1 MQDIQY
7 DDQYLLAQ
15 KRQGTIG
22 MSLCVFMVVW
32 IAAACV
38 LSVCF
43 PYFLPKGFLEKSIG
57 TILVSD
63 IAQYLIALPIAML
76 IMRAV
81 PTLASREFPMSLRQ
95 FLGFYAVSVP
105 VVCVGS
111 LIGTTL
117 ASIITDG
124 KAKNRISETIVSGNM
139 WEALVFVVILTPIVE
154 EWFFRK
160 QILSRLRAYGE
171 KKAIVFSA
179 LAFALFH
186 MNIFQF
192 FYAFG
197 LGLILGYMY
206 VRTSKLRYSIF
217 LHMIVNFQGSVV
229 ALWLLKQSTD
239 AKGNLIEVDKLSN
252 EELMNLP
259 SGFVLAGL
267 YSIFV
272 FAVLIVGI
280 VLLVRNR
287 RYLVF
292 YDAPLELPKKDN
304 LKSLYGTVGVITF
317 LIISVIL
324 NVMMLFS

>member
-1 MQDIQY
+1 MQDMQY
-7 DDQYLLAQ
+7 DEQYLLAQ

-32 IAAACV
+32 IAAACA
-38 LSVCF
+38 LGVCF
-43 PYFLPKGFLEKSIG
+43 PYFLPKEFLEKSIG

-63 IAQYLIALPIAML
+63 IAQYLIAIPIAML

-81 PTLASREFPMSLRQ
+81 PTLASHEFPMSLRQ

-105 VVCVGS
+105 VMYGGS
-111 LIGTTL
+111 LIGAIL
-117 ASIITDG
+117 ASFITDG
-124 KAKNRISETIVSGNM
+124 KAENRISETIASGNM
-139 WEALVFVVILTPIVE
+139 WETLVFVVILAPIVE

-179 LAFALFH
+179 LAFALYH

-217 LHMIVNFQGSVV
+217 LHMIVNFQGSIVF
-229 ALWLLKQSTD
+229 LWMLKQMTD

-259 SGFVLAGL
+259 YGFVLAGL
-267 YSIFV
+267 FSIFV
-272 FAVLIVGI
+272 FAVFVVGI

-292 YDAPLELPKKDN
+292 FDAPLELPKKDN

>member
-1 MQDIQY
+1 MQEIQH
-7 DDQYLLAQ
+7 DDTYLLAR

-22 MSLCVFMVVW
+22 MSLCMFMVVW
-32 IAAACV
+32 IAAAYA
-38 LSVCF
+38 LGMCF
-43 PYFLPKGFLEKSIG
+43 PYFLPKEFLEKSIA

-81 PTLASREFPMSLRQ
+81 PTLASREFSMSLRQ
-95 FLGFYAVSVP
+95 FLGFYAASVP
-105 VVCVGS
+105 VMYGGN

-124 KAKNRISETIVSGNM
+124 KAENRISETIVSGNM
-139 WEALVFVVILTPIVE
+139 WETFVFVVILAPIME

-160 QILSRLRAYGE
+160 QILSRLRVYGE

-229 ALWLLKQSTD
+229 ALWLLKQMTD
-239 AKGNLIEVDKLSN
+239 ANGNVIEIDKLSN
-252 EELMNLP
+252 KELMDLP

-272 FAVLIVGI
+272 FAVLVVGI
-280 VLLVRNR
+280 VLLARSR

-292 YDAPLELPKKDN
+292 FDAPLELPKENN
-304 LKSLYGTVGVITF
+304 LKSLYGTVGVIAF